1 MPFGRGRNPLFI
13 GEETRFYHS
22 LFERARDAC
31 GRTEALSSLPP
42 LPNIEMHFKEPSTLV
57 IVASDVR
64 ASEPV
69 QPKFARPSFQSTLP
83 RRRD

>member
-1 MPFGRGRNPLFI
+1 MLVVDGPN
-13 GEETRFYHS
+13 
-22 LFERARDAC
+22 
-31 GRTEALSSLPP
+31 EALSSLPS

-83 RRRD
+83 AAVEIEIGRSRKERVGVT